1 MLPANVR
8 RYWYASTTLYS
19 HLLLRRVV
27 GRVNERKHTVRL
39 SFAAL
44 GVCLNILGSF
54 LVMITR
60 LPIYG
65 DTLGT
70 IFVGVFCGPF
80 YAVPCALVS
89 SLLNASYDPYAIPFI
104 PNGITVALFASLL
117 RQPRLRN
124 LPLALKAFI
133 VGLPASVVSA
143 SVSAFVFGGITSAG
157 SSYIVQLLH
166 GVFQLPMVASVFLVQ
181 VFTDYADKFL
191 ILVIVT
197 LIIQRIPARIKEKV

>member
-1 MLPANVR
+1 M
-8 RYWYASTTLYS
+8 S
-19 HLLLRRVV
+19 
-27 GRVNERKHTVRL
+27 ERKRIVRL

-54 LVMITR
+54 LVMVTR

-80 YAVPCALVS
+80 YAVPCAVVS
-89 SLLNASYDPYAIPFI
+89 SLLNATYDPFAIPFI

-117 RQPRLRN
+117 RHGRLAR
-124 LPLALKAFI
+124 LPLPLKAFI
-133 VGLPASVVSA
+133 VGFPAAVVSA

-157 SSYIVQLLH
+157 SSYIVQFLYGVLH
-166 GVFQLPMVASVFLVQ
+166 LPLVASVFLVQ
-181 VFTDYADKFL
+181 VVTDFADKFI
-191 ILVIVT
+191 ILSLVT
-197 LIIQRIPARIKEKV
+197 LIIKRIPIRIKEKV

>member
-1 MLPANVR
+1 MTA
-8 RYWYASTTLYS
+8 
-19 HLLLRRVV
+19 
-27 GRVNERKHTVRL
+27 ERKRTVRL

-54 LVMITR
+54 LVMMTR

-80 YAVPCALVS
+80 YAVPCAMVS
-89 SLLNASYDPYAIPFI
+89 SLINASYDPFAIPFML
-104 PNGITVALFASLL
+104 NGITVALFASLL
-117 RQPRLRN
+117 RYAALAR
-124 LPLALKAFI
+124 LALPVKALV
-133 VGLPASVVSA
+133 VGLPSAIVSA
-143 SVSAFVFGGITSAG
+143 SVSAFLFGGITSAS

-166 GVFQLPMVASVFLVQ
+166 GVFQLPMVVSVFMVQ

-191 ILVIVT
+191 ILMLVT
-197 LIIQRIPARIKEKV
+197 LIIVRIPTRIKEKV